1 MVKKDERNDFGAAF
15 QAQRT
20 AIQSDVVILGLS
32 PLHIGVEP
40 MISRPAFILI
50 LDSLFW
56 GVFPFPI
63 YFHNPFRTEIH
74 VRMDKDLQTVCRV
87 PENVIRAVPYGSSSE
102 CTR

>member
-32 PLHIGVEP
+32 PLHIGAEP

-63 YFHNPFRTEIH
+63 YFHNPFRTKIH